1 MSFVVGTSL
10 LAIVTALVC
19 ALPGTF
25 IVLRQSSMLVDAM
38 SHAILP
44 GIVVG
49 YYVTHDFDSPL
60 LIIGAAV
67 AGLIVVL
74 GNDWLMR
81 SGFVSGDAPQG
92 LVFPMLF
99 SIGVILISL
108 NFGNIHLDTHMV
120 LAGDLNFAA
129 WHQLMIG
136 GVSYGPIYMY
146 VLLIVLALNA
156 IAMWFMYPRL
166 KITSFDPTFSS
177 TIGIRARVVD
187 TAFMF
192 LVAVTV
198 TAAFN
203 AAGAILIVALMIA
216 PAATA
221 RLVSNSMSHMM
232 IWTMGVAV
240 AGAIIGFWIAYVVH
254 APTSA
259 AMAVCYGLTFIVIL
273 VTTKKRSALRRTN
286 PDRTQRAD
294 A

>member
-1 MSFVVGTSL
+1 MSFVIGTSL

-19 ALPGTF
+19 ALPGSF

-49 YYVTHDFDSPL
+49 YYITHDFDSPI

-67 AGLIVVL
+67 AGLVVVL

-92 LVFPMLF
+92 LIFPMLF
-99 SIGVILISL
+99 SAGVILISL
-108 NFGNIHLDTHMV
+108 NFGNLHLDTHVV
-120 LAGDLNFAA
+120 LAGDLNLAA
-129 WHQLMIG
+129 WHQLVING
-136 GVSYGPIYMY
+136 TSYGPIYLY
-146 VLLIVLALNA
+146 VLLVVLLINIIVIWA
-156 IAMWFMYPRL
+156 MYPRL
-166 KITSFDPTFSS
+166 KITSFDPDFSR
-177 TIGIRARVVD
+177 TLGIRTRGVD

-221 RLVSNSMSHMM
+221 RLFSISMRQMLVSTM
-232 IWTMGVAV
+232 IIAV
-240 AGAIIGFWIAYVVH
+240 SGAIVGFWLAYILH

-259 AMAVCYGLTFIVIL
+259 AMAVWYGLVFAVVLIGG
-273 VTTKKRSALRRTN
+273 KRFGVVHQS
-286 PDRTQRAD
+286 QSQH
-294 A
+294 

>member
-19 ALPGTF
+19 ALPGSF

-49 YYVTHDFDSPL
+49 YYVTNDFDSPL
-60 LIIGAAV
+60 LIVGAAV
-67 AGLIVVL
+67 AGLVVVL

-92 LVFPMLF
+92 LIFPMLF
-99 SIGVILISL
+99 SVGVILISL
-108 NFGNIHLDTHMV
+108 NFGNLHLDTHVV
-120 LAGDLNFAA
+120 LSGDLNLAA
-129 WHQLMIG
+129 WHQLTIG
-136 GVSYGPIYMY
+136 GVSIGPKYLY
-146 VLLIVLALNA
+146 VLLIVFVLNA
-156 IAMWFMYPRL
+156 VVLWFMYPRL
-166 KITSFDPTFSS
+166 KITSFDPSFAS
-177 TIGIRARVVD
+177 TIGIRARWVD
-187 TAFMF
+187 TIFMF

-203 AAGAILIVALMIA
+203 AAGAVLIIALMIA

-221 RLVSNSMSHMM
+221 RLVSNSMKHML
-232 IWTMGVAV
+232 IGTMVIAV
-240 AGAIIGFWIAYVVH
+240 AGAIVGFWIAYVLH

-259 AMAVCYGLTFIVIL
+259 AMAVCYGLAFATVLIVGKAGQF
-273 VTTKKRSALRRTN
+273 VHQA
-286 PDRTQRAD
+286 QRVD
-294 A
+294 

>member
-19 ALPGTF
+19 ALPGSF
-25 IVLRQSSMLVDAM
+25 IVLRRSSMLVDAM

-44 GIVVG
+44 GIVMG

-60 LIIGAAV
+60 LIVGAAL
-67 AGLIVVL
+67 AGLVVVL
-74 GNDWLMR
+74 GNDWLVR

-92 LVFPMLF
+92 LIFPMLF
-99 SIGVILISL
+99 SVGVILISL
-108 NFGNIHLDTHMV
+108 NFGNLHLDTHVV
-120 LAGDLNFAA
+120 LSGDLNLAA
-129 WHQLMIG
+129 WHQLIIG
-136 GVSYGPIYMY
+136 GISYGPKYLY
-146 VLLIVLALNA
+146 VLLIVLLANA

-166 KITSFDPTFSS
+166 KITSFDPAFSS
-177 TIGIRARVVD
+177 TIGIRTRAVD
-187 TAFMF
+187 TIFMF

-221 RLVSNSMSHMM
+221 RLVSNSMKHMM
-232 IWTMGVAV
+232 IGTMIVAV
-240 AGAIIGFWIAYVVH
+240 SGAIIGFWVAYVLH

-259 AMAVCYGLTFIVIL
+259 AMAVCYGLAFTIVLI
-273 VTTKKRSALRRTN
+273 VGKAKN
-286 PDRTQRAD
+286 FVHQTQQID
-294 A
+294 